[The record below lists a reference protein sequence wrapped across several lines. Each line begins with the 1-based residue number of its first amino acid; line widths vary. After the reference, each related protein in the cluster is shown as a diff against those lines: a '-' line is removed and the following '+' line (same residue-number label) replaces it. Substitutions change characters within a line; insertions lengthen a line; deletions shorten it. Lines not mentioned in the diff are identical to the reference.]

1 MSSIKCH
8 VSGKLDSLDKRI
20 LNRLQQDIPFEARP
34 WQKIA
39 KELNIG
45 EAALLK
51 RVDFL
56 KKKGIIRRIS
66 ATFNPA
72 KVGFIS
78 TLVAVKVAP
87 DNIDAA
93 VKKINSYSEVTHNY
107 ERDAEYNIWFTL
119 VAKKRKRIREI
130 VKQLKKSEKIEKI
143 LELPAIKLFK
153 IDVNLK
159 V

>member
-1 MSSIKCH
+1 MRET
-8 VSGKLDSLDKRI
+8 LTPLDKRI
-20 LNRLQQDIPFEARP
+20 LNRLQEGIPFETRP

-39 KELNIG
+39 KKLNI
-45 EAALLK
+45 EESALLK

-66 ATFNPA
+66 ATFSPA

-78 TLVAVKVAP
+78 TLAAVKVAP
-87 DNIDAA
+87 VNIDAA
-93 VKKINSYSEVTHNY
+93 VKKINIYPEVTHNY
-107 ERDAEYNIWFTL
+107 ERGAEYNIWFTL
-119 VAKKRKRIREI
+119 VAENRKRIREI
-130 VKQLKKSEKIEKI
+130 VKQLKKSNKIEKI